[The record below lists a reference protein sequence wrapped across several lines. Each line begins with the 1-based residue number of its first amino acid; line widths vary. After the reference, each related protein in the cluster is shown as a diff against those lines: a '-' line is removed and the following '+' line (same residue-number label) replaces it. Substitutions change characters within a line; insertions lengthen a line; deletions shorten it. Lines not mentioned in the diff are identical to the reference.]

1 MTPRIVRAVPCPDW
15 LLFGFAALL
24 FAGGASAQAA
34 AASSQLPAVS
44 VYQAGGVSVSIPAPL
59 KNMVEVRPAN
69 RAAMERLVPSFNRMI
84 TGFAPYKDQLRIAAG
99 DNSAPLIAMV
109 TVSRQ
114 SESKVVGRE
123 DFEQIVD
130 SVAKS
135 FNETVDS
142 DAKNNQAE
150 FDQRMKSLDLDHVK
164 VTADKPLRLG
174 NLFSH
179 PNAAGFATLIEASGS
194 GASPDMAASSKK
206 LVSVLYMRVKSR
218 VLFAY
223 IFADYKDKDTILWLR
238 NASEGWANEIFKA
251 NPE

>member
-1 MTPRIVRAVPCPDW
+1 MKSRTAPARRCPACI
-15 LLFGFAALL
+15 LSGFAALL
-24 FAGGASAQAA
+24 FACGASAQAA
-34 AASSQLPAVS
+34 AASSQPPAVS

-84 TGFAPYKDQLRIAAG
+84 TGFAPSKDQLRIAAG
-99 DNSAPLIAMV
+99 DKSAPLIAMV

-123 DFEQIVD
+123 EFEQIVD

-150 FDQRMKSLDLDHVK
+150 FDQRIKLLDLDHVK
-164 VTADKPLRLG
+164 VTADKPVRLG

-194 GASPDMAASSKK
+194 DASPDMAASSKK

-223 IFADYKDKDTILWLR
+223 MFADYKDSDTVRWLR
-238 NASEGWANEIFKA
+238 NASEDWANEVLKA
-251 NPE
+251 NAE